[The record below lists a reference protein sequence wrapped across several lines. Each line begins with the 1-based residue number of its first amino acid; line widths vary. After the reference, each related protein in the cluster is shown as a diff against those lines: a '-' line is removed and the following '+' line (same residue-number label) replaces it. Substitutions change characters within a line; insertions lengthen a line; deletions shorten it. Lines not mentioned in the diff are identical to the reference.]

1 MGNPT
6 NTSTPNAPMVENR
19 RLDSWKEIAA
29 YLKKDVS
36 TVQRWERKEG
46 LPIRRHLHEKQG
58 TVYAFQAEIDAWWN
72 SADQQPL
79 HYEASPATPA
89 EGYDDEIEEEI
100 IPPVPPA
107 RWDRLRMDWRRLL
120 VAGIP
125 VLLVIV
131 SVVLFRPASE
141 LISHLGW
148 GQTKV
153 RLM

>member
-79 HYEASPATPA
+79 HQEATPTTA
-89 EGYDDEIEEEI
+89 EEGYDDEIEEEI
-100 IPPVPPA
+100 IPPAPPT
-107 RWDRLRMDWRRLL
+107 RRDWLRMYWRQFL
-120 VAGIP
+120 VASIP
-125 VLLVIV
+125 ILLIIF
-131 SVVLFRPASE
+131 SVVLFRP
-141 LISHLGW
+141 
-148 GQTKV
+148 
-153 RLM
+153 